1 MPIPQKQSNET
12 DEQFI
17 ERCVADE
24 FMQEYD
30 DNDQRLAVCY
40 AQLEEDE
47 ERQTNFPNKGDD
59 KKISLRNSE
68 EPQFDYDFAKNVK
81 EQTPEI
87 WKAGGNIRGN
97 DAFILWGR
105 ARDGQDTEA
114 IREWI
119 KERESWIK
127 RHFEDGKQFKGDTEP
142 NLSNVGG
149 VVAQIKWGTIG
160 TLGEQGMKDVILE
173 LTKKLEGKKEENQV
187 SDKVKK
193 GLENKVEKHNEEIK
207 ELDLAWNGRTT
218 YAELV
223 KVFERGVGAYY
234 NNPSSVRPNVSSP
247 EMWAM
252 ARVNSFLFAL
262 KKGRFQGGKH
272 DTDLLPDD
280 HPVKKE
286 MEENKRYMKKHDL
299 RHIQKIEETDDSIII
314 YYEKLMDDDMQE
326 NYHHDKDEK
335 RGKVGTMITDGIEL
349 PLYDTIEEAEAE
361 AERLG
366 GSGYHIHTMDGE
378 EYYMPFESHEQ
389 CKEMMGGADMNDH
402 KPDHDDE
409 DDMKRPLYM
418 RNNPNA
424 EVRTFD
430 VQDLELRMDGDKPT
444 VVGYGAVFNSM
455 SNDLGGFKELI
466 SKDAFEG
473 RLKDDVR
480 FLVNHDAN
488 LILARTTNGTLR
500 LSVDEKGLR
509 YEADLPN
516 TSTARDL
523 MELLKNGTISQSS
536 FAFTVED
543 DSWEMKEGINIRTIN
558 KVSQL
563 YDVSSVTYPAYNEAS
578 SSVALR
584 SMEEWKEKE
593 QAKKLEASLEAEKIE
608 GIKEEEDLKERSLNE
623 MRLQILKNKY

>member
-1 MPIPQKQSNET
+1 MPIPTKEQNET
-12 DEQFI
+12 NEEYI
-17 ERCVADE
+17 ERCMSDE
-24 FMQEYD
+24 FMKEYE

-40 AQLEEDE
+40 AQLEDDE

-59 KKISLRNSE
+59 KKISLRNSD
-68 EPQFDYDFAKNVK
+68 EPQFDYDFAKTIK

-97 DAFILWGR
+97 EAFMLWER

-187 SDKVKK
+187 SAKVKK

-207 ELDLAWNGRTT
+207 ELDIDWNGRTT

-234 NNPSSVRPNVSSP
+234 NNPSSVRPNVSGP

-272 DTDLLPDD
+272 DTDLLPDN

-286 MEENKRYMKKHDL
+286 MEENNRFMKKHDL
-299 RHIQKIEETDDSIII
+299 RHIQKIEETEDSIII
-314 YYEKLMDDDMQE
+314 TYDKLMDEMED
-326 NYHHDKDEK
+326 NYYHDKDEK
-335 RGKVGTMITDGIEL
+335 REKVGSMIVDGIEL
-349 PLYDTIEEAEAE
+349 PLYDTKEEAEAE
-361 AERLG
+361 AEKLG
-366 GSGYHIHTMDGE
+366 GSGSHQHTMDGE
-378 EYYMPFESHEQ
+378 VYFMPFDTHDQ
-389 CKEMMGGADMNDH
+389 AKEALKGKDMSDH
-402 KPDHDDE
+402 NPDHDEDE
-409 DDMKRPLYM
+409 MKRPLYM

-430 VQDLELRMDGDKPT
+430 VQDLELRMDDDKAT
-444 VVGYGAVFNSM
+444 VVGYGAVFNSE
-455 SNDLGGFKELI
+455 SNDLGGFREYI
-466 SKDAFEG
+466 APGAFDG

-536 FAFTVED
+536 FAFTVEE
-543 DSWEMKEGINIRTIN
+543 DSWEVKDGMNIRTID

-563 YDVSSVTYPAYNEAS
+563 YDVSSVTYPAYNDAS

-584 SMEEWKEKE
+584 SMKEWQEKE
-593 QAKKLEASLEAEKIE
+593 EAKKFEQNLEAEKLE
-608 GIKEEEDLKERSLNE
+608 GIKEEEDLKKRSLNE
-623 MRLQILKNKY
+623 MRLKILKNKY

>member
-1 MPIPQKQSNET
+1 MPIPTKENNET
-12 DEQFI
+12 NEEFI
-17 ERCVADE
+17 ERCMSDE
-24 FMQEYD
+24 FMKEYD
-30 DNDQRLAVCY
+30 DNSQRLAVCY
-40 AQLEEDE
+40 AQLEDEE
-47 ERQTNFPNKGDD
+47 ERQTDFPNKGDD

-68 EPQFDYDFAKNVK
+68 EPQFDYDFAKTIK

-97 DAFILWGR
+97 EAFMLWGR

-119 KERESWIK
+119 KEREAWIK

-149 VVAQIKWGTIG
+149 VIAQIKWGTIG

-187 SDKVKK
+187 TAKIKK
-193 GLENKVEKHNEEIK
+193 ALENKVEKHNEEIK
-207 ELDLAWNGRTT
+207 ELDLDWNGRTT
-218 YAELV
+218 YAELE
-223 KVFERGVGAYY
+223 KVFDRGVGAY
-234 NNPSSVRPNVSSP
+234 NTNPESVRPNMTP
-247 EMWAM
+247 ESWGL

-272 DTDLLPDD
+272 DTDLLPDN

-286 MEENKRYMKKHDL
+286 MEEKNLDIMKKHEL

-314 YYEKLMDDDMQE
+314 YYGKNVDDVEMI
-326 NYHHDKDEK
+326 DEQ
-335 RGKVGTMITDGIEL
+335 D
-349 PLYDTIEEAEAE
+349 
-361 AERLG
+361 
-366 GSGYHIHTMDGE
+366 
-378 EYYMPFESHEQ
+378 
-389 CKEMMGGADMNDH
+389 KEMDEADH
-402 KPDHDDE
+402 YPGHEEEEKTE
-409 DDMKRPLYM
+409 IRT
-418 RNNPNA
+418 NPNQ
-424 EVRTFD
+424 EIRTFD

-444 VVGYGAVFNSM
+444 VVGYGAVFNSE
-455 SNDLGGFKELI
+455 SNDLGGFREFI
-466 SKDAFEG
+466 APGAFEG
-473 RLKDDVR
+473 RLNDDVR

-500 LSVDEKGLR
+500 LSVDDKGLK
-509 YEADLPN
+509 YEADMPN

-523 MELLKNGTISQSS
+523 IELLKNGTISQSS
-536 FAFTVED
+536 FAFVVED
-543 DSWEMKEGINIRTIN
+543 DSWEVRDGINYRTIN

-563 YDVSSVTYPAYNEAS
+563 YDVSSVTYPAYNSAS

-593 QAKKLEASLEAEKIE
+593 EAKKAEQNLE
-608 GIKEEEDLKERSLNE
+608 GIKEEDSNKRSLNE
-623 MRLQILKNKY
+623 MRLEILKNKY

>member
-1 MPIPQKQSNET
+1 MPIPSKEDNET
-12 DEQFI
+12 NEEFI
-17 ERCVADE
+17 ERCMSDE
-24 FMQEYD
+24 FMKEYD
-30 DNDQRLAVCY
+30 DNKQRLAVCY
-40 AQLEEDE
+40 AQLEDDE

-59 KKISLRNSE
+59 KKITLRNSE
-68 EPQFDYDFAKNVK
+68 EPQFDYDFAKNIK

-97 DAFILWGR
+97 EAFMLWGR

-114 IREWI
+114 IRDWI

-187 SDKVKK
+187 SAKVKK
-193 GLENKVEKHNEEIK
+193 GLENKVKKHNEEVK

-223 KVFERGVGAYY
+223 KVFERGVGAY
-234 NNPSSVRPNVSSP
+234 NTNPGSVRPNVTSA
-247 EMWAM
+247 EQWAM

-272 DTDLLPDD
+272 DTDLLPDN

-286 MEENKRYMKKHDL
+286 MEENNRFMKKHDL

-314 YYEKLMDDDMQE
+314 TYDKMTDEMED

-335 RGKVGTMITDGIEL
+335 RGKVGSMIVDGIEL
-349 PLYDTIEEAEAE
+349 PLYDTKEEAEAE
-361 AERLG
+361 AEKLG
-366 GSGYHIHTMDGE
+366 GSGSHQHTMDGE
-378 EYYMPFESHEQ
+378 VYYMPFDTHDQ
-389 CKEMMGGADMNDH
+389 AKEALKDKDMSDH
-402 KPDHDDE
+402 NPDHDEDE
-409 DDMKRPLYM
+409 MKRPLYM

-424 EVRTFD
+424 EIRTFD

-444 VVGYGAVFNSM
+444 VVGYGAVFNSQ
-455 SNDLGGFKELI
+455 SNDLGGFREFI
-466 SKDAFEG
+466 APGAFDG
-473 RLKDDVR
+473 RLEDDVR

-536 FAFTVED
+536 FAFTVEE
-543 DSWEMKEGINIRTIN
+543 DSWEVKDGMNIRTID

-584 SMEEWKEKE
+584 SMKEWQEKE
-593 QAKKLEASLEAEKIE
+593 QAKKLEESLEAEKIE
-608 GIKEEEDLKERSLNE
+608 AQKNEEDLKQRSLHK
-623 MRLQILKNKY
+623 MRLTILKNKY

>member
-1 MPIPQKQSNET
+1 MPIPTKEQNET
-12 DEQFI
+12 NEEFI
-17 ERCVADE
+17 ERCMSDE
-24 FMQEYD
+24 FMKEYD

-40 AQLEEDE
+40 AQLEDDE

-68 EPQFDYDFAKNVK
+68 EPQFDFDFAKTIK

-97 DAFILWGR
+97 EAFMLWER

-187 SDKVKK
+187 SAKVKK

-223 KVFERGVGAYY
+223 KVFERGVGAY
-234 NNPSSVRPNVSSP
+234 NTNPGSVRPNVSSP
-247 EMWAM
+247 EQWAM

-272 DTDLLPDD
+272 DTDLLPDN

-286 MEENKRYMKKHDL
+286 MEENNRFMKKHDL
-299 RHIQKIEETDDSIII
+299 RHIQKIEETEDSIII
-314 YYEKLMDDDMQE
+314 TYEKIMDDMED
-326 NYHHDKDEK
+326 NGYKKDEK

-349 PLYDTIEEAEAE
+349 PLYDTKEEAEAE
-361 AERLG
+361 AEKLG
-366 GSGYHIHTMDGE
+366 GSGHHEHTMDGE
-378 EYYMPFESHEQ
+378 VYYMPFENHEQ
-389 CKEMMGGADMNDH
+389 AKEVMGKMNMNEH
-402 KPDHDDE
+402 TPYHDE
-409 DDMKRPLYM
+409 EEKSEIRS
-418 RNNPNA
+418 NPNA

-455 SNDLGGFKELI
+455 SNDLGGFREFI
-466 SKDAFEG
+466 APNAFEG
-473 RLKDDVR
+473 RLEDDVR

-488 LILARTTNGTLR
+488 LVLARTTNGTLR

-509 YEADLPN
+509 YEADMPN

-536 FAFTVED
+536 FAFTVEE
-543 DSWEMKEGINIRTIN
+543 DSWEVKDGMNIRTID

-563 YDVSSVTYPAYNEAS
+563 YDVSSVTYPAYNSAS

-584 SMEEWKEKE
+584 SMKEWQEKE
-593 QAKKLEASLEAEKIE
+593 EAKKLEESLEAEKLE
-608 GIKEEEDLKERSLNE
+608 GIKEEEDLKKRSLNE
-623 MRLQILKNKY
+623 MRLKILKNKY